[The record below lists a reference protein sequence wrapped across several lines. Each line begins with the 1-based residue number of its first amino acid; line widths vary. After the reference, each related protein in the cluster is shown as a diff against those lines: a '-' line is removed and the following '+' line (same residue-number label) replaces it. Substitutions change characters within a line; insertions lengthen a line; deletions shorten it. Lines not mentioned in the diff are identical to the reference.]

1 MTADQGPPPMHDEF
15 PRWMHELDLGT
26 RGDSLER
33 RWAGVASIVA
43 EFTPGDVEALVRLS
57 FRTRALAA
65 TTPVQKF
72 RAAFRKTDPEFEVHG
87 NDRELEVL
95 AGACLVA
102 LFAQETPTSSV
113 AALAITTAAAG
124 GARKPKLPMDLVGL
138 AEAAILDLTESNSQ
152 RPDLLQH
159 MPTEAPKVDFRAAA
173 TKVEQQFDAA
183 SVVAAFQLA
192 AKATSDAL
200 ATTACRQAAAVRAIN
215 TYSKHQDEE
224 LQMLWWLVGE
234 RSWDFNCAFDAVP
247 ADVQP
252 LVFAKELATLTEFL
266 PGPAAVKA
274 LLSRA
279 GLRERRTLALKDA
292 VNGTDQT
299 WLGKLVENDDPSPVT
314 QPIHF
319 AIKRQLETGAGA
331 AWVSGWAA
339 TTGIKAD
346 HALTPLALGHLFY
359 RERLLRL
366 LPGA

>member
-1 MTADQGPPPMHDEF
+1 MMADQGQPPMHDEF
-15 PRWMHELDLGT
+15 PRWMRELDLGI
-26 RGDSLER
+26 GDSLER
-33 RWAGVASIVA
+33 RWAGVAGIIA
-43 EFTPGDVEALVRLS
+43 ESTPEDVEALVRLS
-57 FRTRALAA
+57 FRTRAPAA

-72 RAAFRKTDPEFEVHG
+72 RVAFRKADPEFPARG

-102 LFAQETPTSSV
+102 LLAQETPTSSV
-113 AALAITTAAAG
+113 AALAITTAALG

-138 AEAAILDLTESNSQ
+138 AEAAIVDLTESNSQ
-152 RPDLLQH
+152 RPDLSQH
-159 MPTEAPKVDFRAAA
+159 IPTGAPKVDFNAAA

-183 SVVAAFQLA
+183 GVAAAFQLA
-192 AKATSDAL
+192 ASHTSNAL
-200 ATTACRQAAAVRAIN
+200 AIAARRQAAAVRAIH
-215 TYSKHQDEE
+215 TYCKHQDEE
-224 LQMLWWLVGE
+224 LQMLWWLVGQ

-266 PGPAAVKA
+266 PGPTAVKA

-279 GLRERRTLALKDA
+279 GLRERRTLVLKEA
-292 VNGTDQT
+292 VNGADPT

-319 AIKRQLETGAGA
+319 AVKRQLETGAGE

-339 TTGIKAD
+339 ATGIKAD
-346 HALTPLALGHLFY
+346 HTLTPLTLGHLFY

-366 LPGA
+366 FPGG